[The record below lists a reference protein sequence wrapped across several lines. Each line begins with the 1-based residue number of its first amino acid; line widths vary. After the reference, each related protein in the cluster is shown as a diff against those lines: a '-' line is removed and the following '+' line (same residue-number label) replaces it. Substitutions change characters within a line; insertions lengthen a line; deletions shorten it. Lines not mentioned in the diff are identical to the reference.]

1 MENNEQIMSEIDRTF
16 SMHLANNTSIQI
28 VIIVA
33 LSANI
38 RTVRPYVTLEV
49 MFLKVAI

>member
-1 MENNEQIMSEIDRTF
+1 MEDNEQMMSEMDRAF
-16 SMHLANNTSIQI
+16 STHLANNTCIQI

-38 RTVRPYVTLEV
+38 STVRPYVMLGV